1 MAHEDRHRD
10 MHQQINLF
18 QPVFRREAKVFS
30 ARALAQVLGLALVLI
45 VAGVALLQL
54 QLGRHTSTRDLLD
67 AQYRTLEKQI
77 SALEVKADAGQLASL
92 DARIKT
98 LETQLADGS
107 VELAEIQQQVVAR
120 SAGFAALFTAL
131 ARHPLNGLWL
141 TGIQLRDDILE
152 LKGATVDPE
161 LLPRYL
167 AALTEDADLARWSLT
182 TVQMERSAETPG
194 QVQFT
199 LRSPEA
205 DEGANDSAAA
215 EKGEGS

>member
-1 MAHEDRHRD
+1 

-30 ARALAQVLGLALVLI
+30 ARALAQVLMLALVLI

-54 QLGRHTSTRDLLD
+54 QLGRHNATRDLLN
-67 AQYRTLEKQI
+67 AQYTALEKQI
-77 SALEVKADAGQLASL
+77 STLEARADTGQFANL

-141 TGIQLRDDILE
+141 TGIQLHDDILE
-152 LKGATVDPE
+152 LKGTTVDPE

-167 AALTEDADLARWSLT
+167 ALLTEDADLAHWSLT
-182 TVQMERSAETPG
+182 TVRMERGVETPG

-199 LRSPEA
+199 LRSAEA
-205 DEGANDSAAA
+205 DDGDDD
-215 EKGEGS
+215 EKDN